1 MCAVISIFSAA
12 VSLNEFK
19 NSEVI
24 DGLDKRSQSKG
35 MVGLHWKKSV
45 SPRKVSAADRQIN
58 HCDWMLEKH
67 EWWIVVSYK
76 ALLKLMWTV
85 AKILSSFDFKDF
97 RLGKINWTLNSC
109 VDKRLHFYINGEHKN
124 MVHAFEESCNAAV
137 SSLFLQACWEQQR

>member
-35 MVGLHWKKSV
+35 MVGLQWKKSV
-45 SPRKVSAADRQIN
+45 SPQNVSAADRQIN
-58 HCDWMLEKH
+58 HCDWILKLH

-76 ALLKLMWTV
+76 ALLKLMRTV
-85 AKILSSFDFKDF
+85 RKILSSFDFKDF
-97 RLGKINWTLNSC
+97 RLGKINWTLNAC
-109 VDKRLHFYINGEHKN
+109 VGKSLHFYINGEYKN
-124 MVHAFEESCNAAV
+124 MVHAFEESYNAAV
-137 SSLFLQACWEQQR
+137 SSLLSQACWQQQR